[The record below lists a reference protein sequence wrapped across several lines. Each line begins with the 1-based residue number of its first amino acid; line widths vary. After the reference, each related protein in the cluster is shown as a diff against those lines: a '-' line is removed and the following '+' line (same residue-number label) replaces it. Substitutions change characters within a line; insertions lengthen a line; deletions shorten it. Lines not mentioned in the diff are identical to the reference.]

1 MKVTIRTKII
11 GLIVGLLAFVTLVL
25 SGIFAFIEAAEIEE
39 TMGDKAL
46 STAVLVAQTPLV
58 VNAFELE
65 EPSAVLQP
73 FANKVREQINAEFV
87 VIGNTESVRYA
98 HPDASKIGKKMIGGD
113 NDRALLD
120 GESYVSKATGSL
132 GPSLRG
138 KSPIFDHEGN
148 IIGIVSVGFMIEDIR
163 TLLFKKLGLI
173 GLFALLALGIGFVG
187 SIFLA
192 RSIRR
197 DMYDLEPYQIAA
209 LFRERVAI
217 LQAIKEGIIAIDKN
231 KRVTMFND
239 SAREML
245 GIKGE
250 IEGKLITELLPESE
264 MDRVLKNGK
273 AERNQEFYRNGHV
286 FIVNR
291 QPIIENGSIEGVV
304 SSFRDKTEM
313 IQMANTLSDIKRY
326 SDDLRAQN
334 HEFTNKL
341 YVLSGYL
348 QLGHVDKAIDLIQQ
362 EAGIQE
368 KGSQILFSQI
378 HDPTV
383 QAILVGKLAKASE
396 KKIDFTIDDNS
407 SLDPLPSYIGQ
418 AQLISLLGNVI
429 DNAFDAVMQ
438 REKQEVRFFATDLGH
453 DIVFEVID
461 SGPGLPENAGLLFRK
476 GYSDKPGGRD
486 KRGFGLAIVKQAVEE
501 MGGMIEVANRSNNG
515 AIFTIY
521 LPKERIREESD
532 IS

>member
-1 MKVTIRTKII
+1 MRTTIRTKII
-11 GLIVGLLAFVTLVL
+11 GLIVGLLAFITFVL

-65 EPSAVLQP
+65 DPSTVLQP
-73 FANKVREQINAEFV
+73 FANNVREQTGAEFV
-87 VIGNTESVRYA
+87 VIGNTESIRYS
-98 HPDASKIGKKMIGGD
+98 HPEVWKIGKKMVGGD
-113 NDRALLD
+113 NDRALID

-138 KSPIFDHEGN
+138 KSPIVDHEGN
-148 IIGIVSVGFMIEDIR
+148 IVGIVSVGFMIEDIR
-163 TLLFKKLGLI
+163 TLLFKKLGSI
-173 GLFALLALGIGFVG
+173 GLFSLLALGLGFIG

-209 LFRERVAI
+209 LFRERVAT
-217 LQAIKEGIIAIDKN
+217 LQAIKEGIIAIDKY

-239 SAREML
+239 SARQML
-245 GIKGE
+245 GITGE

-264 MDRVLKNGK
+264 MNRVLISGK
-273 AERNQEFYRNGHV
+273 AERNREFYRNGRV

-291 QPIIENGSIEGVV
+291 QPIIENDSIEGVV
-304 SSFRDKTEM
+304 ASFRDKTEM

-334 HEFTNKL
+334 HEFANKL
-341 YVLSGYL
+341 YVLLGYL
-348 QLGHVDKAIDLIQQ
+348 QLGHYEKAIDLIQQ
-362 EAGIQE
+362 EAGIHE
-368 KGSQILFSQI
+368 KGNEILFTQI

-396 KKIDFTIDDNS
+396 KKIQFTIDDNS
-407 SLDPLPSYIGQ
+407 SLEPLPPYIGQ

-429 DNAFDAVMQ
+429 DNAFDAVLQ
-438 REKQEVRFFATDLGH
+438 KGNRDVRFFATDIGH

-461 SGPGLPENAGLLFRK
+461 SGPGLPKNVELLFHK
-476 GYSDKPGGRD
+476 GYSNKPEGNN

-501 MGGMIEVANRSNNG
+501 MGGMIEVVNRSRGG

-521 LPKERIREESD
+521 LPKEHVGKESD